1 MAAEQAWPK
10 FDPALVVDDEI
21 TLPVQ
26 VNGKKRGDVTVP
38 AGASQQAIIAAA
50 LALDAVSR
58 YLDGGEPRKVIVV
71 PNRIVNIVV

>member
-1 MAAEQAWPK
+1 M
-10 FDPALVVDDEI
+10 
-21 TLPVQ
+21 
-26 VNGKKRGDVTVP
+26 P
-38 AGASQQAIIAAA
+38 AGPMSIHSTGRTVTKKPNLEVIMSIVRNKTGRIAAA